1 MHPSLLPRG
10 NGDGTFQT
18 VANFRVGNLPDL
30 PNSAAV
36 AVLRG
41 GGDLASLKEVLG
53 HATLSITAG
62 YLEATSESKRRAVG
76 GLKFGGS

>member
-18 VANFRVGNLPDL
+18 VANFRVGNLPNLPNL

-41 GGDLASLKEVLG
+41 GGDLVSLKEVLG

-62 YLEATSESKRRAVG
+62 YLEATSES
-76 GLKFGGS
+76 GLDG